1 MFDKDFLDKFITTQS
16 EILTKLSVIE
26 TKIDDYKEVKAKC
39 DTAYILSEQNKN
51 EIEKIN
57 NKLQW
62 ISRTVI
68 GAILTAIIGSL
79 IALIKIK

>member
-1 MFDKDFLDKFITTQS
+1 MIDKDFLDKFITTQS

-39 DTAYILSEQNKN
+39 DSAFIVSEQNKI

-79 IALIKIK
+79 IAFIKFK

>member
-1 MFDKDFLDKFITTQS
+1 MVDKDFIDKFITTQS

>member
-39 DTAYILSEQNKN
+39 DTAYIVSEQNKN
-51 EIEKIN
+51 EIEKLN

-68 GAILTAIIGSL
+68 GAIITAVVGSII
-79 IALIKIK
+79 AFIKIR